1 MRWVLSVSLRFLNS
15 YEMLLVWFSSN
26 AATGILGCSSRY
38 LRIFM
43 SIQDVGSMLISS
55 MESPCRVEI
64 TVSNL
69 RTSSKQGTGF
79 SQANK

>member
-1 MRWVLSVSLRFLNS
+1 
-15 YEMLLVWFSSN
+15 
-26 AATGILGCSSRY
+26 
-38 LRIFM
+38 M